1 MLNKTEEDLLKK
13 VKNINRVII
22 GFEKS
27 KITKSKKK
35 YRRKKFR
42 YKQDDND

>member
-27 KITKSKKK
+27 KITKNKKK